1 MFLSTRFREGWSDNR
16 LRLGWTCRWVVSI
29 SCPGVSYNV
38 QCTLT
43 MSTRTRDIYRRKRNA
58 SWDIDWWGAS
68 LRNSQK
74 FWNAQNLLLDLREWR
89 AIRRW
94 TVTSEKHRERRRV
107 MVAVFDETM
116 ARKICQDKC
125 LCTVNGMKP
134 MWRVKQTNL
143 HLLSLL
149 SRSQTINSDALL
161 TVRCIKRKKKAMVL
175 VATEQIQHIVST
187 CSALISCFVTWFHGI
202 ARLHTILAL
211 TFAAPLHASCLLCVR
226 VAFPVRRVATSVE
239 LGPPTESVSV
249 PNWLVGFNRSN
260 DGRWFSWR
268 LWKRRGYC

>member
-1 MFLSTRFREGWSDNR
+1 MYNARWRCRREQETYTEGRGTHLEILIDGELVWEILTNFAMLRICCSTCANEEQY
-16 LRLGWTCRWVVSI
+16 VV
-29 SCPGVSYNV
+29 G
-38 QCTLT
+38 Q
-43 MSTRTRDIYRRKRNA
+43 
-58 SWDIDWWGAS
+58 WH
-68 LRNSQK
+68 Q
-74 FWNAQNLLLDLREWR
+74 
-89 AIRRW
+89 
-94 TVTSEKHRERRRV
+94 SEKHRERRRV
-107 MVAVFDETM
+107 MVAVFDLTM

-211 TFAAPLHASCLLCVR
+211 TFAAPFHASCLLCVR